1 MTCHLFC
8 KKKERYGR
16 SIVVCYFNSY
26 IESNLT
32 LSCIIQSKQNL
43 LFESKCMFQTH
54 SKNND
59 GYKAL
64 KILEVTSILNIQKDY
79 CSGFIKNIRCINPA
93 LINTHLKL
101 VNHFKNYH
109 YCMIVR
115 LKF

>member
-1 MTCHLFC
+1 MYVSNSF
-8 KKKERYGR
+8 KKY
-16 SIVVCYFNSY
+16 
-26 IESNLT
+26 
-32 LSCIIQSKQNL
+32 
-43 LFESKCMFQTH
+43 
-54 SKNND
+54 D

-64 KILEVTSILNIQKDY
+64 KILEVTSILNIQKKKDY

-101 VNHFKNYH
+101 VNLVKKNYH

>member
-1 MTCHLFC
+1 MYVSNSF
-8 KKKERYGR
+8 KKY
-16 SIVVCYFNSY
+16 
-26 IESNLT
+26 
-32 LSCIIQSKQNL
+32 
-43 LFESKCMFQTH
+43 
-54 SKNND
+54 D

-64 KILEVTSILNIQKDY
+64 KLLEVTSILNIQKDY

-101 VNHFKNYH
+101 VNRFKNYH